1 MLDAIVDYSSV
12 FVRMFVKKKLSRYPS
27 LYQINT
33 RVWLKEMS
41 RGSDRSATLDDISNE
56 ELDRLASMGFDW
68 LWFLSV
74 WETGEAGKAISRS
87 HPTWQNDFCNT
98 LSDLSEEDIV
108 GSGFAIRRYVVA
120 EQLGGDA
127 ALARL
132 RERLHQRGMCLM
144 LDFVPNHGAPD
155 HPWLEEHPEYF
166 IEGSEGDIERAPQ
179 NFIRVRTGNG
189 EKIFA
194 MGRDPYFDGWPDTV
208 QFNYGNSGLQEA
220 ISGELSRIAGQCDG
234 VRCDMAMLL
243 LPEVFQNTWGRTMVE
258 FWPRAIEDARS
269 INPKFLLMA
278 EVYWDM
284 EWVMQ
289 QQGFDYAYDKRLYD
303 RLHEG
308 HAQSVREH
316 LQAGMMYQNKL
327 VRFLEN
333 HDEPRAAAT
342 FSPAQHAAAAMI
354 TFFTPGLRL
363 FHQGQFEGR
372 LKRISPHLGRGP
384 FEPVNESIQQFY
396 EGLLALLRKEI
407 FRDGDWS
414 LLECTPASMGNHS
427 YQAFLAFSWHGNDG
441 KRVIIAVNYASQK
454 GQCFLRLPYHDLQG
468 KTWKLIDLAGDDCYE
483 RHGNSLERDGLYLDI
498 AAWRYHVFEFCE
510 S

>member
-1 MLDAIVDYSSV
+1 ML
-12 FVRMFVKKKLSRYPS
+12 YPS

-33 RVWLKEMS
+33 RVWLKQISLEMG
-41 RGSDRSATLDDISNE
+41 RAVTLDDIADR
-56 ELDRLASMGFDW
+56 ELDRLAAMGFDW

-74 WETGEAGKAISRS
+74 WEIGEVGKSISRS
-87 HPTWQNDFCNT
+87 HPTWQNDFRNT

-108 GSGFAIRRYVVA
+108 GSGFAIRCYKVA
-120 EQLGGDA
+120 EHLGGDA

-132 RERLHQRGMCLM
+132 RDRLHQRGMRLM

-155 HPWLEEHPEYF
+155 HPWLAKHPEYF
-166 IEGSEGDIERAPQ
+166 IEGSEDDFARVPQ
-179 NFIRVRTGNG
+179 NFIRVPSLVG

-208 QFNYGNSGLQEA
+208 QFNYANPGLQEA
-220 ISGELSRIAGQCDG
+220 MSGELSRIAGQCDG

-243 LPEVFQNTWGRTMVE
+243 LPEVFQNTWGRTMAE
-258 FWPRAIEDARS
+258 FWPRAIKDARS
-269 INPKFLLMA
+269 LNPQFLLMA
-278 EVYWDM
+278 EVYWEM
-284 EWVMQ
+284 EWAMQ

-316 LQAGMMYQNKL
+316 LQAEMSYQNKL
-327 VRFLEN
+327 ARFLEN

-342 FSPAQHAAAAMI
+342 FPPEQHAAAAMI

-363 FHQGQFEGR
+363 FHQGQFEGK

-384 FEPVNESIQQFY
+384 LEPVNESIQEFY
-396 EGLLALLRKEI
+396 DELLMLLQKEI
-407 FRDGDWS
+407 FREGEWN
-414 LLECTPASMGNHS
+414 LLECTEASTGNHS
-427 YQAFLAFSWHGNDG
+427 FQSFISFSWQGCEG
-441 KRVIIAVNYASQK
+441 KRMVIAVNYAAQP
-454 GQCFLRLPYHDLQG
+454 GQCFVRLPFPNLRG
-468 KTWKLIDLAGDDCYE
+468 KSWKLVDLMSDDHYVREGD
-483 RHGNSLERDGLYLDI
+483 SLEQDGLYVDI
-498 AAWRYHVFEFCE
+498 AAWRYHVFEFYE